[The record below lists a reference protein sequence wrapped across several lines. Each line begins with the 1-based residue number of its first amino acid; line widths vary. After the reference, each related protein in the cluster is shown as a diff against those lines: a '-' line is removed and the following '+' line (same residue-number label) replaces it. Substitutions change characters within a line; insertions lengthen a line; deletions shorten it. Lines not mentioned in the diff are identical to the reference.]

1 MPTGAGRPN
10 GAEVLDE
17 IGVPVVAEFPKP
29 LTDEV
34 AQAAELVITI
44 ACGDACPIYHGRR
57 YMEWPVAAS
66 IGQPWRTYATS
77 GTISP
82 VMAPNL
88 GASPSSR
95 MRGEFPL
102 SEANRPV
109 IGFCRGSSPL
119 AVSVLLRGERGSV
132 ASGG

>member
-1 MPTGAGRPN
+1 MPIRAGRPN
-10 GAEVLDE
+10 GCEVLDG

-34 AQAAELVITI
+34 VQTAELVII
-44 ACGDACPIYHGRR
+44 MGCGDACRIHPDRR

-66 IGQPWRTYATS
+66 IGQPLEDVRHIR
-77 GTISP
+77 TISP

-95 MRGEFPL
+95 MR
-102 SEANRPV
+102 
-109 IGFCRGSSPL
+109 RGIPTI
-119 AVSVLLRGERGSV
+119 
-132 ASGG
+132 